1 MIMCATNVLSDRVR
15 FSLLLLLVL
24 GMFTNYA
31 NAASLTAE
39 VDRETVVDGESV
51 VLYITG
57 SDLSGIPDTSL
68 LLPSFR
74 IIQSGV
80 SSSESIVNG
89 QRTRGYKVRLELQ
102 PINTGTVQIPAFT
115 VDGVSSDPL
124 VIDVVPRGTPGVEP
138 RDKVFVEMSVDKESP
153 YVQEQVILSLKIFDD
168 GNLASADP
176 NIVGNS
182 DIQVERL
189 PLSGEQIEEKDGVR
203 YRVHT
208 FRYALF
214 PQKSGEVR
222 IESVS
227 IPASVRDKTY
237 GGNLILRNT
246 PTRRIELRTEPLQ
259 LQVKPR
265 APANTSSW
273 WLPVKKLD
281 LKHQWSEDINTAKA
295 GEPFTLTLEI
305 SGTGAT
311 STQLPEIPVPDVP
324 GLKIYTDTP
333 QLASRPE
340 QNNVVSVRREKWSV
354 IPNKA
359 GLLTLPEIVIKWWDT
374 EEDIEKQVVL
384 PAQSLN
390 IAAGEQ
396 AEGQAESQVI
406 DQIKAPQAPLPDS
419 VAVDNPVN
427 STVEGVADNEV
438 MALSPAGGEPTVLN
452 QTANSLNVVNR
463 FWQWLAIGAMA
474 AWLATLMLWWWSS
487 RSNTTA
493 RPEKQSAEKNESAQ
507 WKKVKALSRGRDA
520 NAYNA
525 AVVQWARSHWPDTPV
540 HNLPDV
546 GIRLESRELTA
557 SMRQLDQVRYSGH
570 QNDGQES
577 LTEIQ
582 AQLER
587 ALNSEQQRQ
596 SSVPAHALPQL

>member
-1 MIMCATNVLSDRVR
+1 MCANSGGIKRVR
-15 FSLLLLLVL
+15 FSLVQLLVL
-24 GMFTNYA
+24 VTGMFIGTA

-57 SDLSGIPDTSL
+57 SDLTGIPDTSL
-68 LLPSFR
+68 LLPNFR

-102 PINTGTVQIPAFT
+102 AKNTGAAQIPAFT
-115 VDGVSSDPL
+115 VDGVSSDPI
-124 VIDVVPRGTPGVEP
+124 VINVVPRGTPGVEP
-138 RDKVFVEMSVDKESP
+138 RDKVFVELSVDNDSP

-176 NIVGNS
+176 SIVGNG

-189 PLSGEQIEEKDGVR
+189 PLSGEQLEEKDGVR

-214 PQKSGEVR
+214 PQKSGEIN

-227 IPASVRDKTY
+227 IPASVRDKSY

-265 APANTSSW
+265 ASSNTSSW
-273 WLPVKKLD
+273 WLPVKALD

-295 GEPFTLTLEI
+295 GEPFTLTFEL

-333 QLASRPE
+333 QLTSRPE
-340 QNNVVSVRREKWSV
+340 QNNLVSVRREKWSV

-390 IAAGEQ
+390 IAAGEAADGQAIEQAKAPEVTAADLAGIERQ
-396 AEGQAESQVI
+396 AEVSSSE
-406 DQIKAPQAPLPDS
+406 DDL
-419 VAVDNPVN
+419 
-427 STVEGVADNEV
+427 
-438 MALSPAGGEPTVLN
+438 AGGEVLSLSPSDSN
-452 QTANSLNVVNR
+452 LIDQTASSVGLVNR
-463 FWQWLAIGAMA
+463 LWQWVAMAAMA
-474 AWLATLMLWWWSS
+474 AWFVTLICWWWSS
-487 RSNTTA
+487 RSRVTD
-493 RPEKQSAEKNESAQ
+493 RSEKEYTHENEGALWKN
-507 WKKVKALSRGRDA
+507 VKALSRGRDIK
-520 NAYNA
+520 AYNT
-525 AVVQWARSHWPDTPV
+525 AVVQWAQSHWPNTPV
-540 HNLPDV
+540 HNLPEV
-546 GIRLESRELTA
+546 GIRLGSQELTTT
-557 SMRQLDQVRYSGH
+557 MRHLDQQRYSGH
-570 QNDGQES
+570 QNNGPLA

-587 ALNSEQQRQ
+587 ALKNEQQRQ
-596 SSVPAHALPQL
+596 SGVASNALPQL